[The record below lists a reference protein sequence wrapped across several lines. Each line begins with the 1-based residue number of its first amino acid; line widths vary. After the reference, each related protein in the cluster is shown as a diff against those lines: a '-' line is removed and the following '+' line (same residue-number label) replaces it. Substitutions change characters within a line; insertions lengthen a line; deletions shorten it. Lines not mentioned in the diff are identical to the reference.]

1 MRSGSLKFMNDFK
14 AVAKALL
21 TGVALLGVAACSSP
35 ETVDPAVTFTPV
47 REAYAPEQGL
57 ASAQPQADEAARGAF
72 AFASGPLELGDYA
85 GHGGP
90 FDACEAIADEE
101 FAAAG
106 LIKGKRLELADGSL
120 GCQVLAD
127 SGVFRIVT
135 SAHGIPSGEG
145 EAAPKTA
152 PSRIPGAYTYTEQPL
167 CYAAVETVQ
176 GEIAVTV
183 NDQARCPDAM
193 RVLDSLYAL
202 HT

>member
-1 MRSGSLKFMNDFK
+1 MNK
-14 AVAKALL
+14 LQAGTTVVVSS
-21 TGVALLGVAACSSP
+21 VALVALAACSSP
-35 ETVDPAVTFTPV
+35 STT
-47 REAYAPEQGL
+47 APEVTSTPATAAYSSEQKPV
-57 ASAQPQADEAARGAF
+57 SAEPEVDAAEPGAF
-72 AFASGPLELGDYA
+72 IFDSGPLDLGVYA
-85 GHGGP
+85 GEGGP
-90 FDACEAIADEE
+90 FDACEAITDEE

-106 LIKGKRLELADGSL
+106 LVKGKRLELAGGSL

-135 SAHGIPSGEG
+135 SAHGTPSGEG
-145 EAAPKTA
+145 DAAPQA
-152 PSRIPGAYTYTEQPL
+152 VPSRIPGAYMYTEQPL

-193 RVLDSLYAL
+193 RVLESLYAL

>member
-1 MRSGSLKFMNDFK
+1 MHSGSLKFMNKLRAAVK
-14 AVAKALL
+14 AAFS
-21 TGVALLGVAACSSP
+21 GIALLGVAACSSP
-35 ETVDPAVTFTPV
+35 EAVDPAVTFTPV
-47 REAYAPEQGL
+47 REGYAPEHGP
-57 ASAQPQADEAARGAF
+57 ASAQPEADEAGRGAF
-72 AFASGPLELGDYA
+72 AFASGPLELGSYP
-85 GHGGP
+85 GHGRP

-106 LIKGKRLELADGSL
+106 LVKGKRLELAGGSL

-135 SAHGIPSGEG
+135 SAHGMPSGEG
-145 EAAPKTA
+145 TAAPKTA

-193 RVLDSLYAL
+193 RVLESLYAL